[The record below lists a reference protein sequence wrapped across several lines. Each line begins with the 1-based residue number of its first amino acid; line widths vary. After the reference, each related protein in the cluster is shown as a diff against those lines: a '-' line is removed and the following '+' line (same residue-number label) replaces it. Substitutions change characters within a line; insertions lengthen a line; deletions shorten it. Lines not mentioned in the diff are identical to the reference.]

1 MKRIL
6 LLISICV
13 LSGCNSTTSEP
24 AAEINSTPSD
34 NAEALITSDPS
45 TIGTWL
51 NTMIEQQNKIQNKYF
66 ALCEGVGNQEYPD
79 LLPNEHTKMCV
90 CFAEK
95 MSDFIYSGDEQEFNR
110 YQALD
115 TYKIHVWSRE
125 LEACYKV
132 IKS

>member
-1 MKRIL
+1 MKNLFICL
-6 LLISICV
+6 CACV
-13 LSGCNSTTSEP
+13 LFGCNTTNSEIASDIKSATP
-24 AAEINSTPSD
+24 DIEFIIN
-34 NAEALITSDPS
+34 NEASK
-45 TIGTWL
+45 IGTTL
-51 NTMIEQQNKIQNKYF
+51 NELIEQQNKIQNKYF

>member
-1 MKRIL
+1 MKKLFICL
-6 LLISICV
+6 CACV
-13 LSGCNSTTSEP
+13 LFGCSTTNSEIASDIKSATP
-24 AAEINSTPSD
+24 DIEFIIN
-34 NAEALITSDPS
+34 NEASK
-45 TIGTWL
+45 IGTTL
-51 NTMIEQQNKIQNKYF
+51 NELIEQQNKIQNKYF
-66 ALCEGVGNQEYPD
+66 ALCEGVGSQEYPD

>member
-34 NAEALITSDPS
+34 NAEALITSAPS

-51 NTMIEQQNKIQNKYF
+51 NTMIEQQNKIQNIYF
-66 ALCEGVGNQEYPD
+66 ALCEGVG
-79 LLPNEHTKMCV
+79 NEHTKMCV